1 MSSGTLDS
9 SCRRNRRPTIDARP
23 PHPFNDKSLHL
34 IVHKPWLTPAA
45 ETRDHGTD
53 RVVANTI
60 YIETAYEPTSSAD
73 RTHVTCDEW
82 VNPIGGRRRRMRS
95 RKWRKLI
102 RRRRR
107 THRARP
113 SSIKRRC
120 CRTPDASASAQL
132 TNFSCGGRGARHSL
146 IKKRI
151 QFWARF
157 WSERETEG
165 SGRPRRRPLCV
176 SRYLSVTGE
185 DEFDAGDY
193 RVRSLDR
200 LKRRW
205 RRLQQFGDRWWI
217 VQPLIADVINA
228 HRKRRPCPWGCIM
241 SFLHLLSLL
250 W

>member
-45 ETRDHGTD
+45 KTRD

-95 RKWRKLI
+95 RNWRKLI
-102 RRRRR
+102 RRRRTR
-107 THRARP
+107 RARP

-120 CRTPDASASAQL
+120 AGTPDAAAAQL
-132 TNFSCGGRGARHSL
+132 TNFSWRDRGAR
-146 IKKRI
+146 
-151 QFWARF
+151 
-157 WSERETEG
+157 
-165 SGRPRRRPLCV
+165 
-176 SRYLSVTGE
+176 
-185 DEFDAGDY
+185 
-193 RVRSLDR
+193 
-200 LKRRW
+200 
-205 RRLQQFGDRWWI
+205 RRLAFSD
-217 VQPLIADVINA
+217 
-228 HRKRRPCPWGCIM
+228 
-241 SFLHLLSLL
+241 
-250 W
+250 